1 MKSTIQ
7 LKNNVPFFACPC
19 QCSWDSFFAHVSIIC
34 VYIYIHIYMRVCVCV
49 YSLNLYIGVKQPLS
63 ILPCTRVLISMT
75 DVMELTNYETF
86 NSAHGRA
93 FSNV

>member
-1 MKSTIQ
+1 MRKT
-7 LKNNVPFFACPC
+7 LTKN
-19 QCSWDSFFAHVSIIC
+19 S
-34 VYIYIHIYMRVCVCV
+34 
-49 YSLNLYIGVKQPLS
+49 NLYFGVKQPLS

-75 DVMELTNYETF
+75 DVMELTNYEIF